1 MTLPSV
7 EVAIVADD
15 LTGALDAAGPFAE
28 RGLAT
33 RLIVA
38 ADGADGGTAAPCAV
52 LSVTT
57 ESRQL
62 GREEAVDRVRA
73 SVADVLQFHPQF
85 LFKMVDSTL
94 RGNVATEIAA
104 ALEASGRRHAVIA
117 PALPA
122 EGRVMCGGDVYV
134 DGVPLRDTTIGLDAP
149 VQRPRVPLSEAL
161 WRADSGLT
169 VHDVALDQALT
180 LDSVGAPHAYVMD
193 CVTGEDL
200 DRIVRSTLTHKHDIV
215 LVGASGLAQ
224 ALAGQMQRSP
234 RPKAPPTSGN
244 GGLTLIV
251 VGSRSAQSTNQVE
264 AIRADGSAL
273 VWPAPGGKLDI
284 DKALSAVAARG
295 DALATL
301 VVFALPSASGL
312 AMDHATISRALAM
325 HALALLARLH
335 IGALVVIGGDTT
347 QAMLDA
353 LGARSIDVLGQL
365 MPSVALG
372 SIPRIGTPLPLVA
385 KEGDFGD
392 ERFLLDAARL
402 LGARTHGRA

>member
-7 EVAIVADD
+7 EVAIIADE

-38 ADGADGGTAAPCAV
+38 ADGADGGTANPCAV

-62 GREEAVDRVRA
+62 GGDEAADRVRA
-73 SVADVLQFHPQF
+73 AVADVLQFHPRF

-134 DGVPLRDTTIGLDAP
+134 DGVPLRDTSIGLDAP

-161 WRADSGLT
+161 WQADSGLT

-193 CVTGEDL
+193 CVTSEDL
-200 DRIVRSTLTHKHDIV
+200 DRIIRSTLTHKDDIV
-215 LVGASGLAQ
+215 LSVRPDSRRRSPGRCTHAQ
-224 ALAGQMQRSP
+224 AQA
-234 RPKAPPTSGN
+234 T
-244 GGLTLIV
+244 
-251 VGSRSAQSTNQVE
+251 
-264 AIRADGSAL
+264 
-273 VWPAPGGKLDI
+273 PGV
-284 DKALSAVAARG
+284 S
-295 DALATL
+295 
-301 VVFALPSASGL
+301 
-312 AMDHATISRALAM
+312 
-325 HALALLARLH
+325 
-335 IGALVVIGGDTT
+335 
-347 QAMLDA
+347 
-353 LGARSIDVLGQL
+353 
-365 MPSVALG
+365 
-372 SIPRIGTPLPLVA
+372 
-385 KEGDFGD
+385 
-392 ERFLLDAARL
+392 
-402 LGARTHGRA
+402 

>member
-7 EVAIVADD
+7 EVAIIADE

-38 ADGADGGTAAPCAV
+38 ADGADGGTANPCAV

-62 GREEAVDRVRA
+62 GGDEAAERVRA
-73 SVADVLQFHPQF
+73 AVADVLQFQPRF
-85 LFKMVDSTL
+85 LFKKFDSTL

-122 EGRVMCGGDVYV
+122 QGRVMCGGDVYV

-149 VQRPRVPLSEAL
+149 APRPRVPLSEAL
-161 WRADSGLT
+161 WRADSGLIRPT
-169 VHDVALDQALT
+169 SPRPGVDPRQRRA
-180 LDSVGAPHAYVMD
+180 HAYVMD
-193 CVTGEDL
+193 CVTSEDL
-200 DRIVRSTLTHKHDIV
+200 DRIVRSTLTHKDDIV

-224 ALAGQMQRSP
+224 ALAGQMQSTP
-234 RPKAPPTSGN
+234 RPKSPPASAN

-251 VGSRSAQSTNQVE
+251 VGSRSAQSANQVE
-264 AIRADGSAL
+264 VIRADAGAL
-273 VWPAPGGKLDI
+273 VLPAPGGKLDI
-284 DKALSAVAARG
+284 DKTLSAVAARG
-295 DALATL
+295 NALATL
-301 VVFALPSASGL
+301 VVFAVPPASGL
-312 AMDHATISRALAM
+312 TSDHATISQALAA
-325 HALALLARLH
+325 HALALLARLN
-335 IGALVVIGGDTT
+335 IGALVVIGGNTT

-353 LGARSIDVLGQL
+353 LGARAIDVLGQL

-392 ERFLLDAARL
+392 ERFLLDLARL
-402 LGARTHGRA
+402 LGARTQHRG